1 MKETAYNR
9 IAETIRAR
17 HTWITVLQSDR
28 ERSLMVQVGREL
40 REVRCRVL
48 SLVALRGHGLYGKGH
63 VWDIPEYN
71 LDKAVR
77 SLKRNPGFKER
88 WNREAATPGDIE
100 EIINRASYGFIR
112 LELSDL

>member
-9 IAETIRAR
+9 IVEIIRAR
-17 HTWITVLQSDR
+17 RTWITVLHADR
-28 ERSLMVQVGREL
+28 ERNMMVQVGREL

-48 SLVALRGHGLYGKGH
+48 TLVALRKHGLYEQGH
-63 VWDIPEYN
+63 VWE
-71 LDKAVR
+71 KAVR
-77 SLKRNPGFKER
+77 SLKRGSRFKER
-88 WNREAATPGDIE
+88 WNKETISPDDIE

>member
-1 MKETAYNR
+1 MKETVYNR
-9 IAETIRAR
+9 IVEIIRTR
-17 HTWITVLQSDR
+17 HTWITVLQSDM
-28 ERSLMVQVGREL
+28 ERNMMVQVGREL
-40 REVRCRVL
+40 HEVRCRML
-48 SLVALRGHGLYGKGH
+48 TLVALRQHGLYGKGH

-71 LDKAVR
+71 LEKAVR

-88 WNREAATPGDIE
+88 WNKDAISPDDIE

>member
-9 IAETIRAR
+9 IVEIIRVK
-17 HTWITVLQSDR
+17 HTWITVLHADR
-28 ERSLMVQVGREL
+28 GRNMMVQVASAL
-40 REVRCRVL
+40 RDEPCRVL
-48 SLVALRGHGLYGKGH
+48 TLVALRKHGLYGKGH

-71 LDKAVR
+71 LEKAVR
-77 SLKRNPGFKER
+77 SLKRDPRFKER
-88 WNREAATPGDIE
+88 WNKDAINPDDIE

>member
-9 IAETIRAR
+9 IVGTIRAR
-17 HTWITVLQSDR
+17 HTWMTVLQADR
-28 ERSLMVQVGREL
+28 ERDLMVQVGREL
-40 REVRCRVL
+40 HEVRCRVL
-48 SLVALRGHGLYGKGH
+48 TLVALRRHGLYKKGH
-63 VWDIPEYN
+63 VRDIPEYN

-77 SLKRNPGFKER
+77 SLKRNPRFKER
-88 WNREAATPGDIE
+88 WNKDVASPDDIE